1 MVKLSDLSAAP
12 VVEHKNY
19 VFESN
24 SANKADAKKDWRQ
37 EKERRKVRAQKKEQR
52 RKQIEEEQEKEKKS
66 WKNFNQKALNKNFKG
81 IKRVPVTG
89 SSADGPKGGIKSNP
103 ATISSRTG
111 GTFGF
116 TNRGNMDS
124 LF

>member
-1 MVKLSDLSAAP
+1 MAKLSDLAPAP
-12 VVEHKNY
+12 VVEQKNY
-19 VFESN
+19 VFES
-24 SANKADAKKDWRQ
+24 SSSNKSDVKKDWRQ

-66 WKNFNQKALNKNFKG
+66 WKNFNQKALNKGFKG
-81 IKRVPVTG
+81 IKKITAT
-89 SSADGPKGGIKSNP
+89 SSAQDGPKGGMQRSSAN
-103 ATISSRTG
+103 ISSRTG
-111 GTFGF
+111 SVFGS